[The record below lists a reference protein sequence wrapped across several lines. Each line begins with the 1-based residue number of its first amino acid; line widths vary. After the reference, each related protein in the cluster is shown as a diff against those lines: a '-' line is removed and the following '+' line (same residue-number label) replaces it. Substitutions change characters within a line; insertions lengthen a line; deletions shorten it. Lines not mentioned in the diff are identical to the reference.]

1 MADFWIK
8 VEKGTPDKPE
18 VLQMA
23 SDLNIED
30 PDTITGKLV
39 RVWSWF
45 DSNSEN
51 GHAPSVTNVLLDRL
65 TGVKGFCDS
74 MILVGWLEKTEDG
87 VLIPN
92 YDRHLGQSA
101 KKRGLDAERKRKSR
115 DKSRKEPDKLTTE
128 IGLEERESREENIQ
142 EVNQAKSP
150 ACPYSKIADIYN
162 ECIDQPFPSIRAI
175 TTDKRKRL
183 TKKFYGVM
191 NKDLDKVKQYFT
203 YFNQKAGT
211 FYRGESTSGWI
222 ADFEYIIKEDTI
234 EKARENRL

>member
-23 SDLNIED
+23 ADLNIED

-74 MILVGWLEKTEDG
+74 MILVGWLEKTDDG

-128 IGLEERESREENIQ
+128 IGLEERESREDIDIPQ
-142 EVNQAKSP
+142 QPAKTA
-150 ACPYSKIADIYN
+150 ACQYQKIADLFN
-162 ECIDQPFPSIRAI
+162 KNRGQLPECQRMN
-175 TTDKRKRL
+175 DKRKRAA
-183 TKKFYGVM
+183 KKFYGTMGSDLTKVDEYFSFVCATLSTKPFYYGDNNTNWKADIEYVM
-191 NKDLDKVKQYFT
+191 RDDVVT
-203 YFNQKAGT
+203 KAVEG
-211 FYRGESTSGWI
+211 
-222 ADFEYIIKEDTI
+222 
-234 EKARENRL
+234 NL